1 MFADVI
7 LPLALPK
14 LYTYQ
19 IPEGMELQPG
29 MRVVVQFGKRRKYAA
44 IIKRIHDQPP
54 TAYTVKPILSRLDDY
69 PVVWPHQLQ
78 FWEWVAQ
85 YYACTEGEVMNI
97 AMPAHLKLSSETL
110 ILLDAA
116 CANDASLAS
125 LAAQLTDEA
134 YLVVEAL
141 AVKHELTLAEVQQLL
156 GDSSITSAQAVVKSL
171 IDQHICVAYE
181 SIRESYRP
189 KLETYILLSPAYAEE
204 QALHQLFDQLE
215 KAPRQLQLLMKFYE
229 LRQKQRWV
237 RKKDLLEQ
245 TGSSHAQLKALV
257 DKGIFQ
263 EVKQTI
269 DRIVFTYDGALQQ
282 LHLSQSQQECVQKI
296 REWMREKL
304 VVLLHGVTSSGKT
317 LVYVSLIQEA
327 IARGEQVLY
336 LLPEIA
342 LTAQM
347 IRRLQQYLGNQ
358 VGVYHSRL
366 SHNER
371 VEMWNKVREGS
382 LQVIVGSRSALW
394 LPFCKLSLIIVDE
407 EHDASFKQQ
416 DPAPRYHARDA
427 AIYYA
432 HLLNARVILGS
443 ATPAV
448 ETYYQAMQ
456 GKYGYV
462 MLKERYGQMALPD
475 MMLADMRTIAP
486 HQRSE
491 RHITPLLED
500 AIRRTLQQQ
509 KQVILFQ
516 NRRGY
521 APSQICQICG
531 WVPHCTQC
539 DVALTYHKSVHQLV
553 CHYCGRT
560 YPPVAQCQACGSHA
574 MIHKSF
580 GTERIEDELHIL
592 FPEASIARMDLDTM
606 RRKDSYHQLITR
618 FEQRGIDILV
628 GTQMVVKGLDFD
640 SVGLV
645 GILLADSL
653 LNYPDFRVNERA
665 FQLMEQVSGRA
676 GRKGEKGLVV
686 IQAYQL
692 RHPVLAQVM
701 AHDYVAFFQME
712 IEAREQFAYPPFV
725 RLMKITLKHTRQEKV
740 TAAAHALAQR
750 LSDQFAAEPT
760 MSYPF
765 VTGPAAPPVSRI
777 RNEYLQEILIRL
789 PRHSSRL
796 QVYKEHVL
804 SCCANL
810 QQNADY
816 RSVRIIPDVDP
827 VS

>member
-19 IPEGMELQPG
+19 IPDGMKVEPG

-44 IIKRIHDQPP
+44 IIKRIHDEPP
-54 TAYTVKPILSRLDDY
+54 AAYAVKPVLSKLDEY
-69 PVVWPHQLQ
+69 PVVWPHQLH
-78 FWEWVAQ
+78 FWEWIAR
-85 YYACTEGEVMNI
+85 YYACTEGEVMNVAI
-97 AMPAHLKLSSETL
+97 PAHLKLSSET
-110 ILLDAA
+110 IIQLDPAYA
-116 CANDASLAS
+116 DETSIAVLAS
-125 LAAQLTDEA
+125 QLTDEA
-134 YLVVEAL
+134 FQIVEAL
-141 AVKHELTLAEVQQLL
+141 AVRHELSLAEVQQLL
-156 GDSSITSAQAVVKSL
+156 GETSYTSAQAVVKSL

-189 KLETYILLSPAYAEE
+189 RLETYILLSPAYAEE

-215 KAPRQLQLLMKFYE
+215 KAPRQLQILMKFYE
-229 LRQKQRWV
+229 LREKQGWV

-245 TGSSHAQLKALV
+245 AEASHAQLKALV

-263 EVKQTI
+263 EIKQTV
-269 DRIVFTYDGALQQ
+269 DRIAFTYDGAIQQ
-282 LHLSQSQQECVQKI
+282 LHLTPSQQTCVQQIHDWFK
-296 REWMREKL
+296 EKR

-317 LVYVSLIQEA
+317 LIYVSLILEA
-327 IARGEQVLY
+327 IAKGEQVLY

-394 LPFCKLSLIIVDE
+394 LPFCRLSLIIVDE
-407 EHDASFKQQ
+407 EHDMSFKQQ

-432 HLLNARVILGS
+432 HLLHARVILGS

-448 ETYYQAMQ
+448 ETYQQAMQ

-462 MLKERYGQMALPD
+462 MLKERYGQIALPD
-475 MMLADMRTIAP
+475 MILADMRTIP
-486 HQRSE
+486 RQHRGE

-500 AIRRTLQQQ
+500 HIRRTLQQH

-521 APSQICQICG
+521 APSQICQVCG
-531 WVPHCTQC
+531 WVPHCEQC
-539 DVALTYHKSVHQLV
+539 DVALTYHKSIHQLV
-553 CHYCGRT
+553 CHYCGRK
-560 YPPVAQCQACGSHA
+560 YPPVTQCQACGSHA
-574 MIHKSF
+574 IIHKSF
-580 GTERIEDELHIL
+580 GTERIEDELHTL
-592 FPEASIARMDLDTM
+592 FPKASIARMDLDTM
-606 RRKDSYHQLITR
+606 RKKDSYHQLIHR
-618 FEQRGIDILV
+618 FEQGRIDILV

-676 GRKGEKGLVV
+676 GRKGEKGMVV

-692 RHPVLAQVM
+692 RHPVLAHVM
-701 AHDYVAFFQME
+701 AHDYAAFFQME
-712 IEAREQFAYPPFV
+712 IEARAHFQYPPFT
-725 RLMKITLKHTRQEKV
+725 RLMKIVLKHAQQEKV
-740 TAAAHALAQR
+740 VEAAHLLAGELTDKFPGQI
-750 LSDQFAAEPT
+750 
-760 MSYPF
+760 
-765 VTGPAAPPVSRI
+765 TGPAAPLVSRI

-789 PRHSSRL
+789 PRSAHKL
-796 QVYKEHVL
+796 QEQKDTIVDI
-804 SCCANL
+804 CNQL
-810 QQNADY
+810 QQQSSF
-816 RSVRIIPDVDP
+816 RHVRMIVDVDP
-827 VS
+827 MG

>member
-14 LYTYQ
+14 LYTYL
-19 IPEGMELQPG
+19 IPDGMEVEPG

-44 IIKRIHDQPP
+44 IIKRIHHQQP
-54 TAYTVKPILSRLDDY
+54 TAYAVKPILAKLDEY

-78 FWEWVAQ
+78 FWEWVAH
-85 YYACTEGEVMNI
+85 YYACTEGEVMNMAI
-97 AMPAHLKLSSETL
+97 PAHLKLSSET
-110 ILLDAA
+110 IIQLDPAYA
-116 CANDASLAS
+116 DESHLATIAS
-125 LAAQLTDEA
+125 QLSDEA

-141 AVKHELTLAEVQQLL
+141 AVKQELTLAEVQQLL
-156 GDSSITSAQAVVKSL
+156 GESTATSAQAIVKSL

-204 QALHQLFDQLE
+204 HALHRLFDQLE
-215 KAPRQLQLLMKFYE
+215 KAPKQLQLLMKFYE
-229 LRQKQRWV
+229 LRQKQGWV
-237 RKKDLLEQ
+237 KKKDLLEQ
-245 TGSSHAQLKALV
+245 TEASHAQLKALI
-257 DKGIFQ
+257 DKGIF
-263 EVKQTI
+263 EEIKQTV
-269 DRIVFTYDGALQQ
+269 DRMAFRYEGPIRQ
-282 LHLSQSQQECVQKI
+282 LHLTKTQQTCVQQIK
-296 REWMREKL
+296 EWMNEKH

-317 LVYVSLIQEA
+317 VVYVSLIQEVLA
-327 IARGEQVLY
+327 KGEQVLY

-347 IRRLQQYLGNQ
+347 IRRLQQYLGRQ

-366 SHNER
+366 SPNER
-371 VEMWNKVREGS
+371 VEMWNKVREGN

-432 HLLNARVILGS
+432 HLLNARVVLGS

-448 ETYYQAMQ
+448 ESYHQAMQ

-462 MLKERYGQMALPD
+462 MLKERYGQIALPD
-475 MMLADMRTIAP
+475 MILADMRTIP
-486 HQRSE
+486 RQHRGE

-500 AIRRTLQQQ
+500 YIRRTIQQQ

-521 APSQICQICG
+521 APSQICQVCG
-531 WVPHCTQC
+531 WVPHCEQC
-539 DVALTYHKSVHQLV
+539 DVALTYHKAVHQLI
-553 CHYCGRT
+553 CHYCGRK
-560 YPPVAQCQACGSHA
+560 YPPVTQCQACGSHA
-574 MIHKSF
+574 IINKSF
-580 GTERIEDELHIL
+580 GTERIEDELHVL
-592 FPEASIARMDLDTM
+592 FPKACIARMDLDTM
-606 RRKDSYHQLITR
+606 RRKDSYHQLITQ
-618 FEQRGIDILV
+618 FEQRRIDILV
-628 GTQMVVKGLDFD
+628 GTQMVVKGLDFE

-676 GRKGEKGLVV
+676 GRKGEKGIVV

-692 RHPVLAQVM
+692 HHPVLAHVM
-701 AHDYVAFFQME
+701 AHDYEAFFQME
-712 IEAREQFAYPPFV
+712 IEARNHFQYPPFS
-725 RLMKITLKHTRQEKV
+725 RLVKITLKHRQQEKV
-740 TAAAHALAQR
+740 TEAAYQLAGV
-750 LSDQFAAEPT
+750 LSDKLSAHI
-760 MSYPF
+760 
-765 VTGPAAPPVSRI
+765 TGPATPLVSRV
-777 RNEYLQEILIRL
+777 RNEYLQEMLIRL
-789 PRHSSRL
+789 PRSAQAL
-796 QVYKEHVL
+796 QEQKDKLVL
-804 SCCANL
+804 FCNQVL
-810 QQNADY
+810 QHPDF
-816 RSVRIIPDVDP
+816 RSVRIIVDVDP
-827 VS
+827 MY